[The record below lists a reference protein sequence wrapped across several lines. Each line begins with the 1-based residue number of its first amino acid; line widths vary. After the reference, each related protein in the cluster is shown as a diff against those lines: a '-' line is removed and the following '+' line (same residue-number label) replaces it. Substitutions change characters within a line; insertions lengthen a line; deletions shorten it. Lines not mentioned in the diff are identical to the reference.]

1 MWVCFFALL
10 GVSEVD
16 SHPPIGF
23 QVETLVT
30 DAAIPVSLAPVPDG
44 RLFYAE
50 LLTGSVRVLKDG
62 ILEPEPFVTLTVA
75 TSFDVG
81 GARGLGL
88 LALTADPDFATNQ
101 FLYVLYTPTPTEI
114 VVSRFRDVEGI
125 GIDEVEILRQP
136 GDGKHNGGRIVF
148 LPDNT
153 LLITR
158 GDTGFQD
165 LAQDDEVVQGKI
177 IRVNADGS
185 IPVDNPSEG
194 SPVFAS
200 GIRNSFGIA
209 VHPITGRV
217 FFSENGRNDDEINL
231 LKAGGNYGWPICMG
245 GCETPNT
252 IFIDPIVNFNP
263 SICPTGMDFYSG
275 NTFPEQYRN
284 DLFFTDCNTGRV
296 QRIKLM
302 PPSYDQ
308 VGVLENFVD
317 EGPVGTLDVKT
328 GADGNLYYTTF
339 DAVFRLVPPSGNA
352 STALSGMVTRVDDEG
367 DEKAVLGAQIVL
379 KQRNDGKTVFKHK
392 ALTDEEGRYFFTGLP
407 EGEYRVVTKTK
418 GFQKEKSFVM
428 LNLTEPMILDVVLSP
443 CRHDIVRCFR

>member
-1 MWVCFFALL
+1 MVGPFAW
-10 GVSEVD
+10 GAVK
-16 SHPPIGF
+16 HPT
-23 QVETLVT
+23 Q
-30 DAAIPVSLAPVPDG
+30 SLSTQ
-44 RLFYAE
+44 LS
-50 LLTGSVRVLKDG
+50 TSTH
-62 ILEPEPFVTLTVA
+62 PFVQPEWT
-75 TSFDVG
+75 FI
-81 GARGLGL
+81 LGIPFRSN
-88 LALTADPDFATNQ
+88 TA
-101 FLYVLYTPTPTEI
+101 
-114 VVSRFRDVEGI
+114 
-125 GIDEVEILRQP
+125 
-136 GDGKHNGGRIVF
+136 
-148 LPDNT
+148 
-153 LLITR
+153 
-158 GDTGFQD
+158 
-165 LAQDDEVVQGKI
+165 
-177 IRVNADGS
+177 
-185 IPVDNPSEG
+185 
-194 SPVFAS
+194 
-200 GIRNSFGIA
+200 
-209 VHPITGRV
+209 
-217 FFSENGRNDDEINL
+217 
-231 LKAGGNYGWPICMG
+231 M
-245 GCETPNT
+245 
-252 IFIDPIVNFNP
+252 IF
-263 SICPTGMDFYSG
+263 
-275 NTFPEQYRN
+275 
-284 DLFFTDCNTGRV
+284 FFTDCNTGRV